1 VVYNIYFLYIFCIFI
16 KTKKKNMKQKNF
28 LKIAMFFLLISGISY
43 GQLYQHDFG
52 STTISGNPYSVAP
65 GTLNANLSNSS
76 WTTSAASFASF
87 AGSAGQ
93 ALSLQNSSVTP
104 TYTLTFDIASGFAA
118 SLTQFS
124 FWHRRSS
131 SGAQNWSMTINGISV
146 GSGSVSSSG
155 ASTGTLDVS
164 NSVNNLTGTVT
175 VVLSLSGASGSGT
188 FRLDDF
194 TLIGTVDAAVAPG
207 TPGISLSA
215 VSGNTNEIGTTATF
229 TAVLNAQPTTDVVLN
244 ISSANTDEVTVSPAT
259 LTFTNANWAT
269 AQEITL
275 TGVDDILFDGNQDVI
290 ITVSVDDALSD
301 DAYDAV
307 ADVTTTVT
315 NEDNDI
321 APSIGFDAA
330 TSSEN
335 ETDATFTSANIP
347 ITVANYSGTQIDIN
361 VSVTGGTA
369 EVGDY
374 TFTSPTALSFT
385 ADGSQNITVG
395 INDDADTDGETIILT
410 ITETSSVSG
419 LVISQA
425 THTITIV
432 DDEAPSFL
440 VEDFTNSNATASYSD
455 NSFTGNNSITWSYVA
470 SRNQDGDANGVGI
483 DGNALMLRDLS
494 NLSKVTSSTISGGIG
509 DFSVK
514 LYKGFTGAGDRQVE
528 LFINNISKGTSV
540 SFDDADDKDAYI
552 FIVDNINVAGDI
564 VIEIRNILGKQVIID
579 DISWTAY
586 STTVTW
592 DGSDSSDWATPANWD
607 TNAIPI
613 ATDNVIIPDVTT
625 APIIGATTG
634 ALTNDLTITEPD
646 GINITAGG
654 SLIVDGTSTG
664 NVTYNTTL
672 GTENWYLA
680 SSPVVG
686 ETYDDTYVTANSLAI
701 NGTNNAIGS
710 YATADNTWSYM
721 QTGASGTFTPGA
733 GYSVRRA
740 TAAGAGT
747 ISFTGTINTSDA
759 AASVITGGTNSFN
772 LIGNPFTAYLNSASF
787 LTGNT
792 ANLVSETIWVWN
804 QATGNYETKVTV
816 DAFVLAPTQGFF
828 INAASATNLSIA
840 ESYQATTGSVFQK
853 TEKTEVKLMINDGT
867 NNRFAKLYYLDNATT
882 GFDNGYDGKLF
893 SGVAQPFAIYTHLVA
908 DSEGKKYQVQSLPN
922 SDFETMVISVGISAD
937 AGKEITFTADALN
950 VPSGLK
956 MFLED
961 RQTNTFTR
969 LDEVNANYKVTLTET
984 LNGVGRFYMHTTESV
999 MSTEDVILNSVR
1011 IFKTNA
1017 STLKIT
1023 GLPQGK
1029 TSFYL
1034 YNILGKEMMTTIFTA
1049 NGNKEISLS
1058 KLASGIYLAKI
1069 QTEKGAISKKI
1080 ILE

>member
-1 VVYNIYFLYIFCIFI
+1 
-16 KTKKKNMKQKNF
+16 MKQKNF

-104 TYTLTFDIASGFAA
+104 TYTLTFDIASGFEA

-540 SFDDADDKDAYI
+540 LFDDADDKDAYT
-552 FIVDNINVAGDI
+552 FTVDNINVTGDI
-564 VIEIRNILGKQVIID
+564 VIEIRNISGKQVIID

-607 TNAIPI
+607 TNAIPT
-613 ATDNVIIPDVTT
+613 ATDNVIIPDVAT

-646 GINITAGG
+646 GVVISSGG
-654 SLIVDGTSTG
+654 TLIVNGTSSG

-672 GTENWYLA
+672 GTENWYLV
-680 SSPVVG
+680 SSPVAG
-686 ETYDDTYVTANSLAI
+686 ETYDGAYVTANSLAI
-701 NGTNNAIGS
+701 KDANNAIAT
-710 YATADNTWSYM
+710 YTTADNTWSYM
-721 QTGASGTFTPGA
+721 QTGGGATFTPGT

-740 TAAGAGT
+740 TAAGSGT
-747 ISFTGTINTSDA
+747 ISFTGTINTSDV
-759 AASVITGGTNSFN
+759 AASVGIGADGFN

-787 LTGNT
+787 LTDNT
-792 ANLVSETIWVWN
+792 ANLVSETIWVWD
-804 QATGNYETKVTV
+804 QATANYETKVTGV
-816 DAFVLAPTQGFF
+816 AFVLAPTQGFF
-828 INAASATNLSIA
+828 VSASSATNLNIA
-840 ESYQATTGSVFQK
+840 KSYQATTGSAFQK
-853 TEKTEVKLMINDGT
+853 TAKTEVKLMINDGT
-867 NNRFAKLYYLDNATT
+867 NNRFAKVYYLDNATT
-882 GFDNGYDGKLF
+882 GFDNGYDGETF
-893 SGVAQPFAIYTHLVA
+893 GGIANTVDVYTHLVA
-908 DSEGKKYQVQSLPN
+908 DSQGKKYQIQSLPN
-922 SDFETMVISVGISAD
+922 SDYENMVIPFGITAD
-937 AGKEITFTADALN
+937 AGKEITFTAEALN
-950 VPSGLK
+950 LPSELK
-956 MFLED
+956 VFLED
-961 RQTNTFTR
+961 RQTNSYTR
-969 LDEVNANYKVTLTET
+969 LDETNANYKVTLTEA
-984 LNGVGRFYMHTTESV
+984 LNGVGRFYLHTAS
-999 MSTEDVILNSVR
+999 
-1011 IFKTNA
+1011 K
-1017 STLKIT
+1017 STLNTNSTDLKSISIYKT
-1023 GLPQGK
+1023 TNSNLRIVGLSQGK
-1029 TSFYL
+1029 ATVKLF
-1034 YNILGKEMMTTIFTA
+1034 NILGKQVLNTTFTS
-1049 NGNKEISLS
+1049 NGVQDISLPN
-1058 KLASGIYLAKI
+1058 LATGIYIVQLENEAGKLN
-1069 QTEKGAISKKI
+1069 KKI
-1080 ILE
+1080 TLE